1 MAYFVNIMELGE
13 WVRDWKKG
21 GYPTLEAAT
30 KRFDK
35 LDADKRVAQI
45 VKDGTVIRDS
55 YVESGLAANMA
66 KFEDGFHATYPN
78 YYGGQRL
85 SSSEGESNE

>member
-1 MAYFVNIMELGE
+1 MAYFVNIMEYGE
-13 WVRDWKKG
+13 WVRDWKKE
-21 GYPTLEAAT
+21 GYPTLEAAL

-45 VKDGTVIRDS
+45 VKDGVPIRDS

-66 KFEDGFHATYPN
+66 AFEDNFHKMYPN
-78 YYGGQRL
+78 YG
-85 SSSEGESNE
+85 SKK

>member
-1 MAYFVNIMELGE
+1 MAYFVNIMEYGS
-13 WVRDWKKG
+13 WVRDWKKE

-35 LDADKRVAQI
+35 LDADDRVAQI
-45 VKDGTVIRDS
+45 VKDGIVVRDS

-66 KFEDGFHATYPN
+66 KFEDNFHATYPN
-78 YYGGQRL
+78 YYGNNHG
-85 SSSEGESNE
+85 